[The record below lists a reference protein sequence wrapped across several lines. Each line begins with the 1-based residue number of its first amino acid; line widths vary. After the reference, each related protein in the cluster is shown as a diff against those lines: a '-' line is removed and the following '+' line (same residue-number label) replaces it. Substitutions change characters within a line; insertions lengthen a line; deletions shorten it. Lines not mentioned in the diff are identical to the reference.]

1 MPDLPPP
8 PDAAPSSFGFVAA
21 LRSWVAGTGGIGP
34 APFGA
39 SVPSSSES
47 VPLMPAQF
55 GASVRRVAGVVGG
68 GLALV
73 VVAVVAW
80 RAYASGGVGGG
91 GPPPELSMP
100 RAGAGRDGA
109 AGSGSP
115 TAGSEGRST
124 GDEAVGVG
132 AGSGGSLGSGSGS
145 AGGSAAGGVVVAH
158 VAGAVARP
166 GLYRLGGAPRAADA
180 IDAAG
185 GPAPDADLD
194 AVNLAA
200 AVADGER
207 VYLPRR
213 GEAPPA
219 AVVASG
225 GAAASAGP
233 LDLNTATA
241 EQLEDL
247 PGVGPATAS
256 AILAYRKEHGRF
268 RSVDELL
275 EVRGIGD
282 ARLAELRPK
291 VRVR

>member
-1 MPDLPPP
+1 MR
-8 PDAAPSSFGFVAA
+8 A
-21 LRSWVAGTGGIGP
+21 WVV
-34 APFGA
+34 GA
-39 SVPSSSES
+39 DGWMVS
-47 VPLMPAQF
+47 
-55 GASVRRVAGVVGG
+55 GRRVLGVLGG
-68 GLALV
+68 GSLALL

-80 RAYASGGVGGG
+80 RAFVVGGAGG
-91 GPPPELSMP
+91 GPPPELTMP
-100 RAGAGRDGA
+100 RATAGSGADGGA
-109 AGSGSP
+109 AGG
-115 TAGSEGRST
+115 T
-124 GDEAVGVG
+124 GPA
-132 AGSGGSLGSGSGS
+132 GS
-145 AGGSAAGGVVVAH
+145 AGSAGTAGTVGSVVVAH

-166 GLYRLGGAPRAADA
+166 GLYRLGGAPRIADA

-200 AVADGER
+200 PVADGER

-213 GEAPPA
+213 GEVPPVA
-219 AVVASG
+219 AGGVVAE
-225 GAAASAGP
+225 AGP

-247 PGVGPATAS
+247 PGVGPSTAA
-256 AILAYRKEHGRF
+256 AILAYRQEHGRF

-275 EVRGIGD
+275 EVRGIGE